1 MDHESVMDAIRL
13 RLGERA
19 DDYILPPPCFVEMR
33 GEFIAFDS
41 QTNSLTARF
50 PVLDQQRNPY
60 GSMQGGFIAAAVDNT
75 VGPLSMLVAPPNFT
89 RRLDMKYS
97 RAVTAAI
104 DLLTVTAR
112 LEHRKGPQLTFRAEV
127 FDRQQTVMASARAV
141 HWIVEPVDAS

>member
-1 MDHESVMDAIRL
+1 
-13 RLGERA
+13 
-19 DDYILPPPCFVEMR
+19 
-33 GEFIAFDS
+33 
-41 QTNSLTARF
+41 
-50 PVLDQQRNPY
+50 
-60 GSMQGGFIAAAVDNT
+60 
-75 VGPLSMLVAPPNFT
+75 MLVAPPNFT

-97 RAVTAAI
+97 RAVTATI